1 MTDSNA
7 FPEAYGP
14 RNRLGMEVVGD
25 VKVGVHDDGKLA
37 HAKRLGADLVLH
49 GHAHAGS
56 PEGKTTAG
64 TPVYNVAMAINQA
77 RDGGA
82 VYRIFEV

>member
-1 MTDSNA
+1 
-7 FPEAYGP
+7 
-14 RNRLGMEVVGD
+14 
-25 VKVGVHDDGKLA
+25 VH
-37 HAKRLGADLVLH
+37 H

-64 TPVYNVAMAINQA
+64 CPVYNVAMAINQVQP
-77 RDGGA
+77 RGS